1 MKICHVLI
9 ASFLLLFV
17 LGLVSGEQSGL
28 EKKFLKS
35 RVRTPIEEDL
45 DNEDEMLPEKDDED
59 EEDEDED
66 ILPEK
71 EDEDEDEDD
80 ED

>member
-35 RVRTPIEEDL
+35 RVNTPDEADI
-45 DNEDEMLPEKDDED
+45 DNE
-59 EEDEDED
+59 EE
-66 ILPEK
+66 ITNIRK
-71 EDEDEDEDD
+71 GGFGSTNK
-80 ED
+80 

>member
-45 DNEDEMLPEKDDED
+45 DKYSDWNEIFELVNNKGE
-59 EEDEDED
+59 
-66 ILPEK
+66 
-71 EDEDEDEDD
+71 
-80 ED
+80 